1 LFFDSP
7 TPGFVCTADHGKRRI
22 PQRRPN
28 EIIYTTGKCP
38 TYQGKSSFI
47 YEKRTPASVVVFALH
62 CFALLCFAFLICL
75 LLKLK
80 EDRQKRNKRERE
92 EIRK

>member
-62 CFALLCFAFLICL
+62 CFAFLICL